1 VSAGSA
7 WPVSPPEFLDWLE
20 HNAQDILAEWVERLG
35 VLSPNYRQRPQE
47 ELCFTVGRAFA
58 ANLAALAR
66 GELAPIDAFIE
77 FITAKRLHAGFPL
90 SDVQMAFELF
100 RIVVT
105 RRLREEGRLELMGDA
120 QEAVN
125 ACLSHTIHRFS
136 DLFQSMHDQ
145 VIRRHAQQLEEQ
157 VQKRTAELAESERRY
172 KTLVNEINDGY
183 FMIQEG
189 FIIFANQA
197 FCRMHGAGL
206 YQVLGQPFLNFVN
219 RADRVKVR
227 EAYQA
232 IVAGQPM
239 LTQLEYRRGGCPEDQ
254 ASTEIKARLV
264 DLGQGPVTIGICRDI
279 SARVAM
285 EAAVREHER
294 LAYVGH
300 LTASLSHEI
309 RNPLSA
315 IKMNMQILARKL
327 SLDGYD
333 LRRLQIT
340 VREITR
346 LEDILRQ
353 LLDTARPL
361 QLRTGPVDLAA
372 LARGCLE
379 VLEPKTQ
386 EKRLRVAQR
395 HPPAPP
401 LAQADAG
408 RLEQALMNLLLN
420 AIEASPPE
428 GEVLV
433 WTDLGQEEGRAYAE
447 LGVRDSGAGV
457 DPQHL
462 PHVFTPFFTSK
473 ASGTGLG
480 LSNVKRIV
488 EAHGGRVMVGGWP
501 GGGAVFSMRL
511 PCPP

>member
-1 VSAGSA
+1 
-7 WPVSPPEFLDWLE
+7 
-20 HNAQDILAEWVERLG
+20 
-35 VLSPNYRQRPQE
+35 
-47 ELCFTVGRAFA
+47 
-58 ANLAALAR
+58 
-66 GELAPIDAFIE
+66 
-77 FITAKRLHAGFPL
+77 
-90 SDVQMAFELF
+90 
-100 RIVVT
+100 
-105 RRLREEGRLELMGDA
+105 
-120 QEAVN
+120 
-125 ACLSHTIHRFS
+125 
-136 DLFQSMHDQ
+136 
-145 VIRRHAQQLEEQ
+145 
-157 VQKRTAELAESERRY
+157 
-172 KTLVNEINDGY
+172 
-183 FMIQEG
+183 
-189 FIIFANQA
+189 
-197 FCRMHGAGL
+197 
-206 YQVLGQPFLNFVN
+206 
-219 RADRVKVR
+219 
-227 EAYQA
+227 
-232 IVAGQPM
+232 
-239 LTQLEYRRGGCPEDQ
+239 
-254 ASTEIKARLV
+254 
-264 DLGQGPVTIGICRDI
+264 VTIGICRDI